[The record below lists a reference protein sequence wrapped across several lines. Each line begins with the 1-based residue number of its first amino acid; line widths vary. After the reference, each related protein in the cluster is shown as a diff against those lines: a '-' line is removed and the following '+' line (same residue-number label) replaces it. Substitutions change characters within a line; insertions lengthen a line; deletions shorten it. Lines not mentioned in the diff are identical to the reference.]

1 MLPRRAG
8 GHCYVDYNTTPVL
21 PPPVR
26 FVPPLFVVTVAVGRN
41 SPGKIP

>member
-21 PPPVR
+21 PPVR
-26 FVPPLFVVTVAVGRN
+26 FVPPLLVVTVAVGRN
-41 SPGKIP
+41 SPGNIP